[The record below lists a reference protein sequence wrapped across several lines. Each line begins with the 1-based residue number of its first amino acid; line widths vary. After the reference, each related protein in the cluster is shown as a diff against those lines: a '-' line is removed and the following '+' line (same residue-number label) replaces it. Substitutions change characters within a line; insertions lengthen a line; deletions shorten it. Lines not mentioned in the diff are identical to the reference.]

1 MAILPTNNDDL
12 DLEGFSPKQLP
23 PRQAPPD
30 TAPPPP
36 SAGREPMLY
45 RTGRSASFSCRT
57 TPETI
62 ETFYAVAR
70 ESGWRAGETFEH
82 AVRALREMPLSGQAE
97 GVSFRVSVSEDAWTA
112 LRRRAGDERIA
123 VSTLVAK
130 AIARLLDE

>member
-1 MAILPTNNDDL
+1 MAILPTNDDDL
-12 DLEGFSPKQLP
+12 DLEGFAPKQLP

-30 TAPPPP
+30 TAAPP

-57 TPETI
+57 TPEAI
-62 ETFYAVAR
+62 ETFYAAAR

-97 GVSFRVSVSEDAWTA
+97 GVSFRVSVSEDTWTA

-123 VSTLVAK
+123 VSTLVTK

>member
-1 MAILPTNNDDL
+1 MAILPNNEDDL
-12 DLEGFSPKQLP
+12 DLEGFAPKQLP
-23 PRQAPPD
+23 PRQALPD
-30 TAPPPP
+30 TAAPPP
-36 SAGREPMLY
+36 AGREPLLY

-57 TPETI
+57 TPEAI

-97 GVSFRVSVSEDAWTA
+97 GISFRVSVSEDTWTA